1 MRLRVT
7 SLLSVVAFL
16 IAGCTTSNSVPA
28 TEVDAEAV
36 EQVAVEPDS
45 SSAPALP
52 TPRWAPEA
60 SSKFDSPWPTNVTI
74 DELINTALYRSNEF
88 FDEVRVPNCVVPY
101 RLHLGEPMLD
111 VHKPMVEDL
120 VLNTTEL
127 FCDYLNSEL
136 IVIGGNYDYVLEV
149 MAENQYPGDDFGG
162 VCGYPVENDYASACA
177 YKGVA
182 WIGINWGRM
191 RGGEVFTEGRRITIA
206 AHEIFHL
213 IHDGLDPDAAG
224 TSPPP
229 GTPNFR
235 PVWYIEGGG
244 EFFGR
249 IIASYLELYPYDR
262 FTPTDRSG
270 AFLEVSY
277 LSDLELL
284 EVSQQRAFG
293 TENYFSGQRA
303 MEYMVASKGMGAVL
317 EVWENLGEGMN
328 FYQAFEKAMGITVEE
343 FYEKFEAMHTNLYAT
358 DLVTNDY

>member
-1 MRLRVT
+1 MGLRT
-7 SLLSVVAFL
+7 ISLLSIVAFL
-16 IAGCTTSNSVPA
+16 TVGCAAFSPTPV
-28 TEVDAEAV
+28 TEADGEAV
-36 EQVAVEPDS
+36 EQGGGESEP

-52 TPRWAPEA
+52 TPRWKPEV
-60 SSKFDSPWPTNVTI
+60 SSKFDSPWPTDVTI

-88 FDEVRVPNCVVPY
+88 FDEVRVPDCVVPY
-101 RLHLGEPMLD
+101 QLHLGDPMLD

-120 VLNTTEL
+120 VLSTTEL
-127 FCDYLNSEL
+127 FCDYLDSEL
-136 IVIGGNYDYVLEV
+136 IVIGGTYDYVLEV

-213 IHDGLDPDAAG
+213 IHDGLDPAAAG
-224 TSPPP
+224 QSPPP

-235 PVWYIEGGG
+235 PVWFIEGGG

-270 AFLEVSY
+270 AFLDVTY

-328 FYQAFEKAMGITVEE
+328 FYQAFESAMGITLEE
-343 FYEKFEAMHTNLYAT
+343 FYEKFEAMHTNLYST
-358 DLVTNDY
+358 DLVTNEY

>member
-1 MRLRVT
+1 LIVGC
-7 SLLSVVAFL
+7 SGPSPASQIEIEEAPVA
-16 IAGCTTSNSVPA
+16 
-28 TEVDAEAV
+28 EVEL
-36 EQVAVEPDS
+36 EPDKS
-45 SSAPALP
+45 FNPALV
-52 TPRWAPEA
+52 TPRWKPEV
-60 SSKFDSPWPTNVTI
+60 SSKFDSPWPTDITI

-88 FDEVRVPNCVVPY
+88 FDEARVPGCVVPY
-101 RLHLGEPMLD
+101 RLHLGDPMLD

-127 FCDYLNSEL
+127 FCDYLDSEL
-136 IVIGGNYDYVLEV
+136 VVIAGNYDYVLEV
-149 MAENQYPGDDFGG
+149 IEENKYPGDDFGG

-182 WIGINWGRM
+182 WIGISWGQM

-224 TSPPP
+224 QSPPP

-235 PVWYIEGGG
+235 PVWFIEGGG

-249 IIASYLELYPYDR
+249 IIASYLDLYPYDR

-284 EVSQQRAFG
+284 EISRQRAFG

-317 EVWENLGEGMN
+317 QVWENLGEGMN
-328 FYQAFEKAMGITVEE
+328 FYQAFESAMGLTVED
-343 FYEKFEAMHTNLYAT
+343 FYENFRAMHTNLYET
-358 DLVTNDY
+358 ELVTNEY

>member
-1 MRLRVT
+1 LRLT
-7 SLLSVVAFL
+7 SVLSATVFFIVGCSGPNPSSQIEIEEAPVA
-16 IAGCTTSNSVPA
+16 
-28 TEVDAEAV
+28 EVEL
-36 EQVAVEPDS
+36 EPDKS
-45 SSAPALP
+45 FNPALA
-52 TPRWAPEA
+52 TPRWKPEV
-60 SSKFDSPWPTNVTI
+60 SSKFDSPWPTDITI

-88 FDEVRVPNCVVPY
+88 FDEARVPGCVVPY
-101 RLHLGEPMLD
+101 RLHLGDPMLD

-127 FCDYLNSEL
+127 FCDYLDSEL

-182 WIGINWGRM
+182 WIGISWGQM

-224 TSPPP
+224 QSPPP

-235 PVWYIEGGG
+235 PVWFIEGGG

-249 IIASYLELYPYDR
+249 IIASYLDLYPYDR

-284 EVSQQRAFG
+284 EISRQRAFG

-317 EVWENLGEGMN
+317 QVWENLGEGMN
-328 FYQAFEKAMGITVEE
+328 FYQAFESAMGLTVED
-343 FYEKFEAMHTNLYAT
+343 FYENFRAMHTNLYET
-358 DLVTNDY
+358 ELVTNEY

>member
-16 IAGCTTSNSVPA
+16 IAGCSTSNSVPA

-60 SSKFDSPWPTNVTI
+60 SSKFDSPWPTDVTI

-88 FDEVRVPNCVVPY
+88 FGEVRVPNCVVPY

-213 IHDGLDPDAAG
+213 IHDGLDPDAPALVHPREHLISDQFG
-224 TSPPP
+224 TSRAAA
-229 GTPNFR
+229 N
-235 PVWYIEGGG
+235 
-244 EFFGR
+244 
-249 IIASYLELYPYDR
+249 
-262 FTPTDRSG
+262 
-270 AFLEVSY
+270 FLEES
-277 LSDLELL
+277 LLATSSFIPMTGLRLPIGAELFL
-284 EVSQQRAFG
+284 KSVIFPIL
-293 TENYFSGQRA
+293 NYWKL
-303 MEYMVASKGMGAVL
+303 ASKGHLGRRTTFPVSELWNIWSQAR
-317 EVWENLGEGMN
+317 EWELCSRFGKTWVRG
-328 FYQAFEKAMGITVEE
+328 
-343 FYEKFEAMHTNLYAT
+343 
-358 DLVTNDY
+358 